1 MADPKNRYI
10 TFLDKEA
17 LKAGEEKLI
26 RINEADYNNEYG
38 TFEEYAKAQNAT
50 IYNTDGVEW
59 DPTYD
64 TKPEAVQQL
73 DEVVVEAPKG
83 KFATEKEQQAKNIQD
98 NLSKITPETT
108 KDLIAKEYFN
118 LDDNFNPKI
127 DRKWKPKVV
136 NGVPTQAREY
146 VNDYETDLKNNF
158 NDDKKYN
165 LWKSIV
171 NKAQKEGVKLN
182 KENIGG
188 YFSLDDIDEKSKQ
201 TAVLKEKNY
210 QSDQYLRGLDENE
223 RKFIEPYLFEGEL
236 ETKAI
241 KELQRATKLQK
252 EKDEFY
258 GNEEQWNQELKKRGL
273 TPKDLNP
280 DYSSIKN
287 EFNQELKK
295 KTKEYD
301 DFVKGVDT
309 KAANWQSFVNGKT
322 ELEKRIEGFN
332 TSVKNNVFENEQEQI
347 AVRNQLV
354 EDIEKFDSIYT
365 EDVINAQW
373 EDLNSSIAEAKNKYD
388 ELNDALIQST
398 DIDFALSSLSKNYD
412 KMDKLALVME
422 ESFLGS
428 AAMLTSTVAADL
440 GNLAMFMNIS
450 PTKSR
455 KWYQDLLDNKTAAIN
470 YNQKLRK
477 KKETQ
482 FPQDARYGDEGYW
495 GDVLINNSPSI
506 LVALGTGFAGVGGA
520 SALATAANVSTGVFF
535 TMEAGQQL
543 SNLEIGQREAPK
555 VIADLEEALKDET
568 NLAKRNELLKE
579 IDNQKSLL
587 KYSQFQ
593 KAFNAYT
600 YGGIASLAERF
611 GTLSVIKNFQK
622 LSKGVGLTKLEK
634 VLPPSIARATSQGL
648 GIASAGTTGI
658 GVETVEETVTKIG
671 QNFADIVVLGKEK
684 TLIDGLDP
692 EFFRN
697 VAATSLA
704 IYGPMATP
712 NVYTAVSNEL
722 KLRSEAKQEAII
734 RDQLMLLQEKINKTD
749 LRSKEGRQLL
759 GQRNSLLKELEKINT
774 NIILKAGKM
783 SNDEIEAVFE
793 NGKRIRELRRE
804 AEQIGNQVEL
814 TEYDKQRFGIIKG
827 KAQKLFDINQKILGK
842 PTEKFK
848 DLDVAL
854 QMSRFFGSTN
864 LVKNLKG
871 INLFEINKDNYQ
883 EFISQKKNEYPQEV
897 LDRIEKNA
905 LAIQNKESG
914 ANAMNENNDVI
925 VFTDNVPVNIQ
936 AAYALGLDMMADVF
950 SVSPIHEV
958 GHIQTRKAG
967 IIKDG
972 KLSEEAKNLADEI
985 SSDIEQRFRNGEI
998 TKENYQNFLSRMQQY
1013 SKASETIFADEMLQL
1028 IAEMQLL
1035 GILPKNKFNFYSAKQ
1050 FVNSLLTKFNGDQS
1064 YLFRIESPQDAY
1076 DFISSWQEGVFTAQT
1091 AGAPEEDKSTEIKES
1106 KGVSKAEFENT
1117 VKKLNNLKDGNNTV
1131 DLRTKPE
1138 VFEALPTMIE
1148 VQINN
1153 LAATFDNNTKEEL
1166 ISDVQ
1171 LRVLDQNKQGNNPD
1185 LTFKGIGQVYGFLN
1199 DRIRKRLL
1207 DALKADRESI
1217 SPKYL
1222 NRLEG
1227 DAIEKLEKRTTEDS
1241 PAPKQQE
1248 KPTYKTI
1255 SKSNIFSTS
1264 ALDQI
1269 KNKLVSTVRV
1279 LKSKINAPTTIN
1291 QTVKPIISEIKTEMG
1306 KQADIIIKKDAG
1318 GLQNK
1323 RLEKVF
1329 LKSKKATLEN
1339 APTTWLAKAMPF
1351 AVQKSVGGKYTG
1363 EFVIDPTTNKKVEV
1377 FKPNFINDWQGKKI
1391 DRVKT
1396 LGTGQ
1401 TSGNQFIKRKPNV
1414 AQKVTDEQFM
1424 SYMFKFDNDGNAT
1437 EIIRGRKESWSKM
1450 MAEEI
1455 SFELIDDALN
1465 DLTSPIAEELIKNQ
1479 ARLGVEIVENF
1490 AQQVRKDIDR
1500 GTVKES
1506 KGLASFTPSEMDRYT
1521 SSQGWAD
1528 FKNKMAAAE
1537 GKYRENTI
1545 YRFHKESFLE
1555 TYPDKLQKE
1564 IAKQFFVKLKNYGD
1578 VESIKVQLKEDNSSL
1593 PEYLEDIRSQ
1603 IDFNETVRQ
1612 ITNAEAS
1619 IPVLNDNKVYV
1630 ADTQQYVIDQ
1640 AKGEDVQTIIAFFSP
1655 TFANSGKIGRERQG
1669 VIGKVSRA
1677 DLFYNQKH
1685 VISSLNE
1692 AGFNIDKVTKTKIIL
1707 KDGTV
1712 LPREF
1717 TATAKVEQKHL
1728 DGTLD
1733 INKEIEIAGKAWDFM
1748 MKLIKGLKNQP
1759 SHVQALTLASMNSG
1773 TNTVLR
1779 VAAPVLNVSTVLP
1792 SKIPSDYRY
1801 EHRPPARV
1809 VMALAFKSE
1818 VLGDKNI
1825 NIEALKNDYQVSI
1838 IPVTMDKV
1846 IGKIGLGQS
1855 TIPDY
1860 KPGITPATNDYYNAF
1875 TKNKP
1880 GIVSIKNLKT
1890 GEIIGKDYE
1899 ASSKLKNQPTVKDA
1913 VAQPKQP
1920 KESTVKESKGL
1931 DLSKEINNMIARQK
1945 GVKAEATYSEIVAR
1959 KKGAGK
1965 GALKFFLPATAE
1977 DFRGLTSYTFAGK
1990 GKQGEADQKFFEDN
2004 LVKPYIKGVA
2014 AMESARQALKND
2026 YRGLL
2031 QMYPEVKK
2039 SLNKEIGKTGFTL
2052 DQAIRA
2058 YLYEKSGNEV
2068 PGISKRDLKL
2078 LTDTINN
2085 NENYKGFADGLLAAS
2100 KKDSWVKPDPYWDAG
2115 SILKDL
2121 NDMDQNVN
2129 RAEYLQEFIE
2139 NVDIIFDKQ
2148 NLNKIEALY
2157 GSRHREALEDIIR
2170 RMKSGSNRP
2179 PGTGDRQ
2186 TTAWLNWVNNSV
2198 GTIMFFNRRSALL
2211 QMISFANFTNWSDN
2225 NPLMAAKAFANQPAY
2240 WKAWVEIF
2248 NSDKLK
2254 QRRGGLKS
2262 DVQEQEIA
2270 NQAKNSPNKV
2280 QAAISYLLKIGF
2292 TPTQIA
2298 DSVAIATG
2306 GATFLINRTNTY
2318 QKQGMSYEDAR
2329 AKAFEDF
2336 SAISDETQQSGDPM
2350 LISKQQAGHLGRFIL
2365 SFQNTPM
2372 QYTRLMKKA
2381 GQDLIN
2387 GRGDWKTN
2395 VSKILYY
2402 GFIQNLIFAGL
2413 QNALFALLPEFD
2425 PEEEEEAYDKQK
2437 NNKYNR
2443 IINSMIDTI
2452 LRGSGLAGAVV
2463 ATLKNAI
2470 RRYNFEE
2477 AKGFTGD
2484 HAYTLLELAN
2494 VSPPIGSKLR
2504 KVYGAIQTK
2513 RFDQDIL
2520 DERGLAPDSPAYEI
2534 IANLLSAGANIPL
2547 DRALAEVRAIAEA
2560 LDSDNTAMQ
2569 RLALALGWRTWDV
2582 NIRNEEHE
2590 LIKTQA
2596 KARRKEEGIKKAKE
2610 TRKRNAELKKEILI
2624 KLSKE
2629 NQKEYIRYLGMS
2641 TKDKNE
2647 YIKKEI
2653 EKLNK

>member
-26 RINEADYNNEYG
+26 RINETDYNNEYG

-64 TKPEAVQQL
+64 TKPEATQQL
-73 DEVVVEAPKG
+73 SEVVVEAPKG
-83 KFATEKEQQAKNIQD
+83 KFATEKEQQAKNIQN

-146 VNDYETDLKNNF
+146 INDYETDLKNNF
-158 NDDKKYN
+158 NDDRKYN

-171 NKAQKEGVKLN
+171 NKAQKDGVKLN

-188 YFSLDDIDEKSKQ
+188 YFSLDNIDEKSKQ

-210 QSDQYLRGLDENE
+210 QSDQYLRGLDKNE

-301 DFVKGVDT
+301 NFVEGVDT
-309 KAANWQSFVNGKT
+309 KATNWQSFVNEKT
-322 ELEKRIEGFN
+322 ELEKRVEGFN
-332 TSVKNNVFENEQEQI
+332 TSVKNNAFENEQEQI

-373 EDLNSSIAEAKNKYD
+373 KDLNSSIAEAKNKYD

-422 ESFLGS
+422 ESFLGAS
-428 AAMLTSTVAADL
+428 AMLGGSILKGVGDVGLLFTLKKAYSKETFQERA
-440 GNLAMFMNIS
+440 
-450 PTKSR
+450 TTT

-477 KKETQ
+477 KKEAQ

-555 VIADLEEALKDET
+555 VIANLEEALKDET
-568 NLAKRNELLKE
+568 NFAKRNELLKE

-593 KAFNAYT
+593 KSFNAYA

-648 GIASAGTTGI
+648 GIASAGATGV
-658 GVETVEETVTKIG
+658 GVETAEETITKIA

-704 IYGPMATP
+704 IYGPMAAP

-734 RDQLMLLQEKINKTD
+734 RDQLMFLQEKINKTN

-814 TEYDKQRFGIIKG
+814 TEYDKQRFEIIKG

-864 LVKNLKG
+864 LVKNLKN

-1013 SKASETIFADEMLQL
+1013 SKASEAIFADEMLQL

-1050 FVNSLLTKFNGDQS
+1050 FVNSLLTKFNGEQS

-1091 AGAPEEDKSTEIKES
+1091 AGAPEEDKSAEIKES
-1106 KGVSKAEFENT
+1106 KGTQDLQSKIASLVPDTVKTQQDFFNRDVFNPIYNNGNLHPLIARYIRSKSTSQEQAELNIQNVADRLLNFNPEATRKDGATVGAQGFVEFINSNANFAKLDSSKQLAIEAEQRKRTEKIDDTTKQIAAPVETKKAE
-1117 VKKLNNLKDGNNTV
+1117 
-1131 DLRTKPE
+1131 
-1138 VFEALPTMIE
+1138 
-1148 VQINN
+1148 
-1153 LAATFDNNTKEEL
+1153 
-1166 ISDVQ
+1166 
-1171 LRVLDQNKQGNNPD
+1171 
-1185 LTFKGIGQVYGFLN
+1185 
-1199 DRIRKRLL
+1199 
-1207 DALKADRESI
+1207 
-1217 SPKYL
+1217 
-1222 NRLEG
+1222 
-1227 DAIEKLEKRTTEDS
+1227 
-1241 PAPKQQE
+1241 E

-1291 QTVKPIISEIKTEMG
+1291 QTVKPIISEIKAEMG

-1363 EFVIDPTTNKKVEV
+1363 EFVIDPITNKKVEV
-1377 FKPNFINDWQGKKI
+1377 FEPNFINDWQGKKI

-1414 AQKVTDEQFM
+1414 AQKVTEEQYM
-1424 SYMFKFDNDGNAT
+1424 AYMFKFDNDGNAT

-1450 MAEEI
+1450 MAEEV

-1465 DLTSPIAEELIKNQ
+1465 DLKSSIAKELIKNQ
-1479 ARLGVEIVENF
+1479 TRLGVEIVENF

-1500 GTVKES
+1500 GTIKES
-1506 KGLASFTPSEMDRYT
+1506 KGLASFTPEQMDIYT
-1521 SSQGWAD
+1521 SSKAWAD

-1593 PEYLEDIRSQ
+1593 PEYLEAIKNQ

-1612 ITNAEAS
+1612 ITGAEAS

-1640 AKGEDVQTIIAFFSP
+1640 AKGEDIQTVVAFFAP
-1655 TFANSGKIGRERQG
+1655 TFANSGKIGRERKG

-1677 DLFYNQKH
+1677 DLFYNQAH

-1692 AGFNIDKVTKTKIIL
+1692 AGFNIDKITKTKIIL

-1717 TATAKVEQKHL
+1717 TSTAKVEQKHL
-1728 DGTLD
+1728 DGSLD

-1748 MKLIKGLKNQP
+1748 MKLIKNLKNQP
-1759 SHVQALTLASMNSG
+1759 SHVQALTLAAMNSG

-1792 SKIPSDYRY
+1792 SKTPSDYRY
-1801 EHRPPARV
+1801 EHRPPART
-1809 VMALAFKSE
+1809 VMALSYKSQ

-1825 NIEALKNDYQVSI
+1825 NIEALKNDYVVSI

-1846 IGKIGLGQS
+1846 IGKMGFGQS
-1855 TIPDY
+1855 TVPDY

-1880 GIVSIKNLKT
+1880 NIVSIKNLKT

-1899 ASSKLKNQPTVKDA
+1899 ASSKLKNQPTVKEA

-1931 DLSKEINNMIARQK
+1931 DLNKEINNMIARQK
-1945 GVKAEATYSEIVAR
+1945 GVRAEATYSEIVAR
-1959 KKGAGK
+1959 KKGTSK
-1965 GALKFFLPATAE
+1965 GALQFFLPATAE

-2014 AMESARQALKND
+2014 AMERARQALKND

-2068 PGISKRDLKL
+2068 PGVSKRDLKL

-2085 NENYKGFADGLLAAS
+2085 NENYKGFADGLLIAS
-2100 KKDSWVKPDPYWDAG
+2100 KKDSWVKPD
-2115 SILKDL
+2115 
-2121 NDMDQNVN
+2121 
-2129 RAEYLQEFIE
+2129 
-2139 NVDIIFDKQ
+2139 
-2148 NLNKIEALY
+2148 
-2157 GSRHREALEDIIR
+2157 
-2170 RMKSGSNRP
+2170 
-2179 PGTGDRQ
+2179 
-2186 TTAWLNWVNNSV
+2186 
-2198 GTIMFFNRRSALL
+2198 
-2211 QMISFANFTNWSDN
+2211 
-2225 NPLMAAKAFANQPAY
+2225 
-2240 WKAWVEIF
+2240 
-2248 NSDKLK
+2248 
-2254 QRRGGLKS
+2254 
-2262 DVQEQEIA
+2262 
-2270 NQAKNSPNKV
+2270 
-2280 QAAISYLLKIGF
+2280 
-2292 TPTQIA
+2292 
-2298 DSVAIATG
+2298 
-2306 GATFLINRTNTY
+2306 TY
-2318 QKQGMSYEDAR
+2318 
-2329 AKAFEDF
+2329 
-2336 SAISDETQQSGDPM
+2336 
-2350 LISKQQAGHLGRFIL
+2350 
-2365 SFQNTPM
+2365 
-2372 QYTRLMKKA
+2372 
-2381 GQDLIN
+2381 
-2387 GRGDWKTN
+2387 
-2395 VSKILYY
+2395 
-2402 GFIQNLIFAGL
+2402 
-2413 QNALFALLPEFD
+2413 
-2425 PEEEEEAYDKQK
+2425 
-2437 NNKYNR
+2437 
-2443 IINSMIDTI
+2443 
-2452 LRGSGLAGAVV
+2452 
-2463 ATLKNAI
+2463 
-2470 RRYNFEE
+2470 
-2477 AKGFTGD
+2477 
-2484 HAYTLLELAN
+2484 
-2494 VSPPIGSKLR
+2494 
-2504 KVYGAIQTK
+2504 
-2513 RFDQDIL
+2513 
-2520 DERGLAPDSPAYEI
+2520 
-2534 IANLLSAGANIPL
+2534 
-2547 DRALAEVRAIAEA
+2547 
-2560 LDSDNTAMQ
+2560 
-2569 RLALALGWRTWDV
+2569 
-2582 NIRNEEHE
+2582 
-2590 LIKTQA
+2590 
-2596 KARRKEEGIKKAKE
+2596 
-2610 TRKRNAELKKEILI
+2610 
-2624 KLSKE
+2624 
-2629 NQKEYIRYLGMS
+2629 
-2641 TKDKNE
+2641 
-2647 YIKKEI
+2647 
-2653 EKLNK
+2653 

>member
-1 MADPKNRYI
+1 MADPKLNEQLLELQEQVNQLKP
-10 TFLDKEA
+10 TDNSQEA
-17 LKAGEEKLI
+17 ILLRRKLKQIQAQVNAQDTAETQKL
-26 RINEADYNNEYG
+26 E
-38 TFEEYAKAQNAT
+38 
-50 IYNTDGVEW
+50 
-59 DPTYD
+59 
-64 TKPEAVQQL
+64 
-73 DEVVVEAPKG
+73 EVVITVDAKDDVKTALDG
-83 KFATEKEQQAKNIQD
+83 AKQYKEDIK
-98 NLSKITPETT
+98 KITPETEKT
-108 KDLIAKEYFN
+108 KIGYEYFGLKMYDTLKPQIERETYYPDLPGGRKSGFIQYRNTYDEDLKKSLGNKKYEEWKKIEAAANKDGVRLDETNINKYLNLADFDEQTKSEVVQQSKSKKSDLILRGYSNKQRNIIEKEIFEGEAKEKAYEEYSNTFNKNLEEYKKTGVANFQQPDYTPIVKELNNEVKKSSEDLDIKFDNFKIKQEKYTNTYKGYEKRIADTEEKIKNFTMSENPTVAEIQKRNALAEEYDNIFKEDLFTN
-118 LDDNFNPKI
+118 LDNQ
-127 DRKWKPKVV
+127 W
-136 NGVPTQAREY
+136 QE
-146 VNDYETDLKNNF
+146 LKALGTEITNE
-158 NDDKKYN
+158 
-165 LWKSIV
+165 S
-171 NKAQKEGVKLN
+171 EKLN
-182 KENIGG
+182 KA
-188 YFSLDDIDEKSKQ
+188 SLEVGDINLMS
-201 TAVLKEKNY
+201 N
-210 QSDQYLRGLDENE
+210 
-223 RKFIEPYLFEGEL
+223 
-236 ETKAI
+236 
-241 KELQRATKLQK
+241 
-252 EKDEFY
+252 
-258 GNEEQWNQELKKRGL
+258 
-273 TPKDLNP
+273 
-280 DYSSIKN
+280 
-287 EFNQELKK
+287 
-295 KTKEYD
+295 
-301 DFVKGVDT
+301 
-309 KAANWQSFVNGKT
+309 
-322 ELEKRIEGFN
+322 
-332 TSVKNNVFENEQEQI
+332 
-347 AVRNQLV
+347 
-354 EDIEKFDSIYT
+354 
-365 EDVINAQW
+365 
-373 EDLNSSIAEAKNKYD
+373 
-388 ELNDALIQST
+388 
-398 DIDFALSSLSKNYD
+398 SLSKNYNR
-412 KMDKLALVME
+412 MDRFLHTME

-428 AAMLTSTVAADL
+428 AAMLGSSILKGGGDVAAFFASSNKYD
-440 GNLAMFMNIS
+440 AR
-450 PTKSR
+450 TAD
-455 KWYQDLLDNKTAAIN
+455 WYQDLVDMKGHAVD
-470 YNQKLRK
+470 YNNRLQKYRQNVLPEK
-477 KKETQ
+477 LE
-482 FPQDARYGDEGYW
+482 YGDGGGFDYFAEMMI
-495 GDVLINNSPSI
+495 DNSPSI
-506 LVALGTGFAGVGGA
+506 LTAFGTMGY
-520 SALATAANVSTGVFF
+520 SSLATGAGIARAAAVRQATNAATGVFF
-535 TMEAGQQL
+535 TMEAGGQMA
-543 SNLEIGQREAPK
+543 NLEIAQKEAPK
-555 VIADLEEALKDET
+555 MIAALKNELKNET
-568 NLAKRNELLKE
+568 NLVKRKELE
-579 IDNQKSLL
+579 EQISDQENLL
-587 KYSQFQ
+587 NMSQF
-593 KAFNAYT
+593 KKSFNSIA

-611 GTLSVIKNFQK
+611 GTLRFINDFQK
-622 LSKGVGLTKLEK
+622 YSKPLGLTKLEK
-634 VLPPSIARATSQGL
+634 LGVAKSVARVTSK
-648 GIASAGTTGI
+648 AFGTTSGVGI
-658 GVETVEETVTKIG
+658 GMGIELVEEGATLLG
-671 QNFADIVVLGKEK
+671 QNFMDIVVLDQNKS
-684 TLIDGLDP
+684 LIEGLDG
-692 EFFRN
+692 EFVRN
-697 VAATSLA
+697 TLATSLG
-704 IYGPMATP
+704 ISGPSASMNLAAAF
-712 NVYTAVSNEL
+712 NNEV
-722 KLRSEAKQEAII
+722 KLRSEARQEGKI
-734 RDQLMLLQEKINKTD
+734 RDEVIDIQNELNILDKRTKKAIDLKKRQNKLLAEAAEINSFIPLKLGNMTD
-749 LRSKEGRQLL
+749 AEVQS
-759 GQRNSLLKELEKINT
+759 
-774 NIILKAGKM
+774 
-783 SNDEIEAVFE
+783 VFE
-793 NGKRIRELRRE
+793 NGKRMRELI
-804 AEQIGNQVEL
+804 AEGKEL
-814 TEYDKQRFGIIKG
+814 GQQLEITSYEKQRVEDIK
-827 KAQKLFDINQKILGK
+827 QEIQTLFDVNQETLGK
-842 PTEKFK
+842 SQKQYLSEIGRDAPNKFEYVVNRGRYDGYK
-848 DLDVAL
+848 HLIRN
-854 QMSRFFGSTN
+854 M
-864 LVKNLKG
+864 KG
-871 INLFEINKDNYQ
+871 INLLATDGKNIDQFLKQSNYTDK
-883 EFISQKKNEYPQEV
+883 QKK
-897 LDRIEKNA
+897 DIKNSY
-905 LAIQNKESG
+905 NRGS
-914 ANAMNENNDVI
+914 NAVNINDDVI
-925 VFTDNVPVNIQ
+925 TFDDNVGVALSVLSGTDAVI
-936 AAYALGLDMMADVF
+936 AA
-950 SVSPIHEV
+950 VSPLHEV

-967 IIKDG
+967 IIKDDKLAAHAKGMVEDIIADVRRRNNIG
-972 KLSEEAKNLADEI
+972 KLSDSDFQIFNDRINEYKSTDGEVNADELI
-985 SSDIEQRFRNGEI
+985 QLVSDF
-998 TKENYQNFLSRMQQY
+998 T
-1013 SKASETIFADEMLQL
+1013 AA
-1028 IAEMQLL
+1028 
-1035 GILPKNKFNFYSAKQ
+1035 GILPKSSFGQLYSAKT
-1050 FVNSLLTKFNGDQS
+1050 FINSLLTKFNG
-1064 YLFRIESPQDAY
+1064 EASPFFKINTANDAFN
-1076 DFISSWQEGVFTAQT
+1076 FIASWQQKALTSQTEGA
-1091 AGAPEEDKSTEIKES
+1091 EEETDVVES
-1106 KGVSKAEFENT
+1106 KDLQSKIAALVPNT
-1117 VKKLNNLKDGNNTV
+1117 VQTQQDFFNRDVFNPIYNNGNLHPLIARYIRSRSISQEQAELNIQNVADRLLNFNPEATRKDGATV
-1131 DLRTKPE
+1131 GAQGFVEFINSNANFAKLDSAKQLAI
-1138 VFEALPTMIE
+1138 EAE
-1148 VQINN
+1148 
-1153 LAATFDNNTKEEL
+1153 
-1166 ISDVQ
+1166 
-1171 LRVLDQNKQGNNPD
+1171 R
-1185 LTFKGIGQVYGFLN
+1185 
-1199 DRIRKRLL
+1199 RKRT
-1207 DALKADRESI
+1207 
-1217 SPKYL
+1217 
-1222 NRLEG
+1222 
-1227 DAIEKLEKRTTEDS
+1227 EKIDDTTKQI
-1241 PAPKQQE
+1241 PAPAPQPKQQE

-1306 KQADIIIKKDAG
+1306 KQADIIIKKASGTIKDG
-1318 GLQNK
+1318 
-1323 RLEKVF
+1323 RLETTF
-1329 LKSKKATLEN
+1329 RKSKKATLEN

-1351 AVQKSVGGKYTG
+1351 AVQKSVGGKFTDIPILNEKGNIVGY
-1363 EFVIDPTTNKKVEV
+1363 E
-1377 FKPNFINDWQGKKI
+1377 FKPNFIDDWQGKKI

-1396 LGTGQ
+1396 TTAGQ

-1506 KGLASFTPSEMDRYT
+1506 KGLASFTPEQMDIYT
-1521 SSQGWAD
+1521 SSKGWAD

-1537 GKYRENTI
+1537 GKYRENII

-1593 PEYLEDIRSQ
+1593 PEYLEAIRNQ
-1603 IDFNETVRQ
+1603 IDFNETVKQ
-1612 ITNAEAS
+1612 ITGAEAS

-1640 AKGEDVQTIIAFFSP
+1640 AKGEDIKTVVAFFAP
-1655 TFANSGKIGRERQG
+1655 TFANSGKIGRERKG
-1669 VIGKVSRA
+1669 IIGKVSRA
-1677 DLFYNQKH
+1677 DLFYNQAH

-1692 AGFNIDKVTKTKIIL
+1692 AGFNIDKITKKDIIL
-1707 KDGTV
+1707 KDGTII
-1712 LPREF
+1712 PREF
-1717 TATAKVEQKHL
+1717 TSTAKVEQKHL
-1728 DGTLD
+1728 DGSLD

-1748 MKLIKGLKNQP
+1748 MKLIKNLKNQP
-1759 SHVQALTLASMNSG
+1759 SHVRALTLAAMNSG

-1792 SKIPSDYRY
+1792 SKLPSDYRY

-1809 VMALAFKSE
+1809 VMALSYKSE

-1855 TIPDY
+1855 TMPDY

-1890 GEIIGKDYE
+1890 NEIIGKDYE
-1899 ASSKLKNQPTVKDA
+1899 ASSKLKNQPTIKET

-1920 KESTVKESKGL
+1920 KESVVKESKGL
-1931 DLSKEINNMIARQK
+1931 NLNKEINNMIARQK
-1945 GVKAEATYSEIVAR
+1945 GIRAEATYSEIVAR
-1959 KKGAGK
+1959 KKGASK
-1965 GALKFFLPATAE
+1965 GALQFFLPATAE
-1977 DFRGLTSYTFAGK
+1977 DFRGLTSYTFAGR

-2014 AMESARQALKND
+2014 AMERARQALKND

-2031 QMYPEVKK
+2031 QMYPEIKK

-2100 KKDSWVKPDPYWDAG
+2100 KKDSWVEPDPYWDAG

-2225 NPLMAAKAFANQPAY
+2225 NPLMAAKAFANQPAF

-2402 GFIQNLIFAGL
+2402 GFVQNLIFAAL

-2437 NNKYNR
+2437 NNKYDR

-2452 LRGSGLAGAVV
+2452 LRGSGLAGAIVS
-2463 ATLKNAI
+2463 TLKNAI

-2547 DRALAEVRAIAEA
+2547 DRALAEVKAIAEA
-2560 LDSDNTAMQ
+2560 LDSNNTAMQ
-2569 RLALALGWRTWDV
+2569 RMALALGWRTWDV

-2596 KARRKEEGIKKAKE
+2596 KAIRKEEGIKKAKE

-2629 NQKEYIRYLGMS
+2629 NQKEYIKYLGMS

>member
-1 MADPKNRYI
+1 MADPKLNEQLLELQEQVNQLKP
-10 TFLDKEA
+10 TDNSQEA
-17 LKAGEEKLI
+17 ILLRRKLKQI
-26 RINEADYNNEYG
+26 Q
-38 TFEEYAKAQNAT
+38 AQ
-50 IYNTDGVEW
+50 IDVQ
-59 DPTYD
+59 D
-64 TKPEAVQQL
+64 TTETQEL
-73 DEVVVEAPKG
+73 DEVVVTAEAKG
-83 KFATEKEQQAKNIQD
+83 DVKTALDGAKQYKEDIK
-98 NLSKITPETT
+98 KITPETEKT
-108 KDLIAKEYFN
+108 KIGYEYFGLKMYDTLKPQIERETYYPDLPGGRKSGFIQYKNTYDEDLKKSLGNKKYEEWKKIEAAANKDGVRLDETNINKYLNLADFDEQTKSEVVQQSKSKKSDLILRDYSNKERNIIEKEIFEGEAKEKAYEEYSNTFNKNLEKYKKTGIPQFEQPDYTPIVKELNEEVKESSKN
-118 LDDNFNPKI
+118 LDTKFDNFKT
-127 DRKWKPKVV
+127 K
-136 NGVPTQAREY
+136 QEEY
-146 VNDYETDLKNNF
+146 NNTYKDYEKRITEAEEKIKNFSMPENPTVAEIQERNALAEEYNNIFKEDLFTGLDNQWQE
-158 NDDKKYN
+158 
-165 LWKSIV
+165 L
-171 NKAQKEGVKLN
+171 KALGTEITNESEKLN
-182 KENIGG
+182 KA
-188 YFSLDDIDEKSKQ
+188 SLEVGDINLMS
-201 TAVLKEKNY
+201 N
-210 QSDQYLRGLDENE
+210 
-223 RKFIEPYLFEGEL
+223 
-236 ETKAI
+236 
-241 KELQRATKLQK
+241 
-252 EKDEFY
+252 
-258 GNEEQWNQELKKRGL
+258 
-273 TPKDLNP
+273 
-280 DYSSIKN
+280 
-287 EFNQELKK
+287 
-295 KTKEYD
+295 
-301 DFVKGVDT
+301 
-309 KAANWQSFVNGKT
+309 
-322 ELEKRIEGFN
+322 
-332 TSVKNNVFENEQEQI
+332 
-347 AVRNQLV
+347 
-354 EDIEKFDSIYT
+354 
-365 EDVINAQW
+365 
-373 EDLNSSIAEAKNKYD
+373 
-388 ELNDALIQST
+388 
-398 DIDFALSSLSKNYD
+398 SLSKNYNR
-412 KMDKLALVME
+412 MDRFLHTME

-428 AAMLTSTVAADL
+428 AAMLGSSILKGGGDVAAFFTSSNKYD
-440 GNLAMFMNIS
+440 AR
-450 PTKSR
+450 TAD
-455 KWYQDLLDNKTAAIN
+455 WYQDLVDMKGHAVD
-470 YNQKLRK
+470 YNNRLQKYRQNVLPEK
-477 KKETQ
+477 LE
-482 FPQDARYGDEGYW
+482 YGDGGGFDYFAEMMI
-495 GDVLINNSPSI
+495 DNSPSI
-506 LVALGTGFAGVGGA
+506 LTAFGTMGY
-520 SALATAANVSTGVFF
+520 SSLATGAGIARATAVRQATNAATGVFF
-535 TMEAGQQL
+535 TMEGGGQMA
-543 SNLEIGQREAPK
+543 NLEISQREAPK
-555 VIADLEEALKDET
+555 MIAALKNELKNET
-568 NLAKRNELLKE
+568 NLVKRKELE
-579 IDNQKSLL
+579 EQISDQENLL
-587 KYSQFQ
+587 NMSQF
-593 KAFNAYT
+593 KKSFNSIA

-611 GTLSVIKNFQK
+611 GTLRFINDFQK
-622 LSKGVGLTKLEK
+622 YSKPLGLTKLEK
-634 VLPPSIARATSQGL
+634 LGVAKSVARVTSK
-648 GIASAGTTGI
+648 AFGTTSGVGI
-658 GVETVEETVTKIG
+658 GMGIELVEEGATLLG
-671 QNFADIVVLGKEK
+671 QNFMDIVVLDQNKS
-684 TLIDGLDP
+684 LIEGLDG
-692 EFFRN
+692 EFVRN
-697 VAATSLA
+697 TLATSLG
-704 IYGPMATP
+704 ISGPSASMNLMSAF
-712 NVYTAVSNEL
+712 NNEV
-722 KLRSEAKQEAII
+722 KLRSEARQEGKI
-734 RDQLMLLQEKINKTD
+734 RDEVIDIQNELNILDKRTKKARDLKKRQNKLLAEAAEINSFIPLKLGNMTD
-749 LRSKEGRQLL
+749 AEVQS
-759 GQRNSLLKELEKINT
+759 
-774 NIILKAGKM
+774 
-783 SNDEIEAVFE
+783 VFE
-793 NGKRIRELRRE
+793 NGKRMRELM
-804 AEQIGNQVEL
+804 AEGKEL
-814 TEYDKQRFGIIKG
+814 GQQLGITSYEKQRVEDIK
-827 KAQKLFDINQKILGK
+827 KEIQTLFDVNQETLGK
-842 PTEKFK
+842 SQKQYLNEIGK
-848 DLDVAL
+848 DVPNAFEYVVNRERYDGYKHLIRN
-854 QMSRFFGSTN
+854 M
-864 LVKNLKG
+864 KG
-871 INLFEINKDNYQ
+871 INLFATDGKNIDRFLEQSNYTDQ
-883 EFISQKKNEYPQEV
+883 QKE
-897 LDRIEKNA
+897 DIKNA
-905 LAIQNKESG
+905 YNDRS
-914 ANAMNENNDVI
+914 NAVNINDDVI
-925 VFTDNVPVNIQ
+925 TFDDNVGASLSILSGTK
-936 AAYALGLDMMADVF
+936 AAMTA
-950 SVSPIHEV
+950 VSPLHEV

-972 KLSEEAKNLADEI
+972 KLAAHAEGMVEDIIADVRRRNNIGKLSDSDFQIFNDRINEYKSKNGEVNADELI
-985 SSDIEQRFRNGEI
+985 QLVSDF
-998 TKENYQNFLSRMQQY
+998 S
-1013 SKASETIFADEMLQL
+1013 AA
-1028 IAEMQLL
+1028 
-1035 GILPKNKFNFYSAKQ
+1035 GILPKSSFEQLYSAKT
-1050 FVNSLLTKFNGDQS
+1050 FINSLLTKFNG
-1064 YLFRIESPQDAY
+1064 EASPFFKINTANDAF
-1076 DFISSWQEGVFTAQT
+1076 DFITSWQQKALTSQTEGAEEETDVVESKDLQSKIASLVPNTVQTQQDFFNRDVFNPIYNNGNLHPLIARYIRS
-1091 AGAPEEDKSTEIKES
+1091 KSTSQEQ
-1106 KGVSKAEFENT
+1106 AE
-1117 VKKLNNLKDGNNTV
+1117 LNIQNVADRLLNFNPEATRKDGATV
-1131 DLRTKPE
+1131 GAQGFVEFINSNANFAKLDSSKQLAI
-1138 VFEALPTMIE
+1138 EAE
-1148 VQINN
+1148 Q
-1153 LAATFDNNTKEEL
+1153 
-1166 ISDVQ
+1166 
-1171 LRVLDQNKQGNNPD
+1171 
-1185 LTFKGIGQVYGFLN
+1185 
-1199 DRIRKRLL
+1199 RKRTEKID
-1207 DALKADRESI
+1207 DAAKKIA
-1217 SPKYL
+1217 
-1222 NRLEG
+1222 
-1227 DAIEKLEKRTTEDS
+1227 
-1241 PAPKQQE
+1241 APVETKKVKE
-1248 KPTYKTI
+1248 KPTYKSI

-1264 ALDQI
+1264 AIDQI

-1363 EFVIDPTTNKKVEV
+1363 EFVIDPTTNKKVKV
-1377 FKPNFINDWQGKKI
+1377 FEPNFINDWQGKKI

-1401 TSGNQFIKRKPNV
+1401 TSGNQFVKRKPNV
-1414 AQKVTDEQFM
+1414 AQKVTDEQYM
-1424 SYMFKFDNDGNAT
+1424 AYMFKFDNDGNAT

-1450 MAEEI
+1450 MAEEV

-1465 DLTSPIAEELIKNQ
+1465 DLKSPIAKELIKNQ
-1479 ARLGVEIVENF
+1479 TRLGVEIVENF

-1506 KGLASFTPSEMDRYT
+1506 KGLASFTPEQMDIYT
-1521 SSQGWAD
+1521 SSKGWAD
-1528 FKNKMAAAE
+1528 FKNKMAAAK
-1537 GKYRENTI
+1537 GKYKENTI

-1555 TYPDKLQKE
+1555 TYSDKLQKE

-1578 VESIKVQLKEDNSSL
+1578 VESIRVQLKEDNSSL
-1593 PEYLEDIRSQ
+1593 PEYLEAIRNQ

-1612 ITNAEAS
+1612 ITGAEAS

-1640 AKGEDVQTIIAFFSP
+1640 AKGEDIRTVVAFFAP
-1655 TFANSGKIGRERQG
+1655 TFANSGKIGRERKG

-1677 DLFYNQKH
+1677 DLFYNQAH

-1692 AGFNIDKVTKTKIIL
+1692 AGFNIDKITKKNIIL

-1717 TATAKVEQKHL
+1717 TSTAKVEQKHL
-1728 DGTLD
+1728 DGSLD

-1748 MKLIKGLKNQP
+1748 MKLIKNLKNQP
-1759 SHVQALTLASMNSG
+1759 PHVQALTLAAMNSG

-1779 VAAPVLNVSTVLP
+1779 VAAPVLNVSTVLS
-1792 SKIPSDYRY
+1792 SKTPSDYRY
-1801 EHRPPARV
+1801 EHRPPART
-1809 VMALAFKSE
+1809 VMALSYKSQ

-1825 NIEALKNDYQVSI
+1825 NIEALKNDYVVSI

-1846 IGKIGLGQS
+1846 IGKMGFGQS
-1855 TIPDY
+1855 TVPDY

-1899 ASSKLKNQPTVKDA
+1899 ASSKLKNQPTVKEA

-1920 KESTVKESKGL
+1920 KEAIVKESKGF
-1931 DLSKEINNMIARQK
+1931 DLNKEINNMIARQK
-1945 GVKAEATYSEIVAR
+1945 GVRAEATYSEIVAR
-1959 KKGAGK
+1959 KKGASK
-1965 GALKFFLPATAE
+1965 GALQFFLPATAE

-2014 AMESARQALKND
+2014 AMERARQALKND

-2068 PGISKRDLKL
+2068 PGVSKRDLKL

-2085 NENYKGFADGLLAAS
+2085 NENYKGFADGLLIAS
-2100 KKDSWVKPDPYWDAG
+2100 KKDSWAKPDPYWDAG

-2121 NDMDQNVN
+2121 NDIDQNVN

-2139 NVDIIFDKQ
+2139 NVDIIFNKQ

-2157 GSRHREALEDIIR
+2157 GSRHREALQDIIR

-2211 QMISFANFTNWSDN
+2211 QMLSFANFTNWSDN
-2225 NPLMAAKAFANQPAY
+2225 NPLMAAKAFANQPTY

-2437 NNKYNR
+2437 NTKYNR

-2452 LRGSGLAGAVV
+2452 LRGSGLAGAIVS
-2463 ATLKNAI
+2463 TLKNTI
-2470 RRYNFEE
+2470 RRYNFEDK
-2477 AKGFTGD
+2477 KGFTAD

-2534 IANLLSAGANIPL
+2534 IANLLSAGVNIPL

-2560 LDSDNTAMQ
+2560 LDSNNTAMQ
-2569 RLALALGWRTWDV
+2569 RMALALGWRTWDV
-2582 NIRNEEHE
+2582 NIKNESHE
-2590 LIKTQA
+2590 LIKTEA
-2596 KARRKEEGIKKAKE
+2596 KAKRKAAGIEKAKE
-2610 TRKRNAELKKEILI
+2610 TRKRNAKLKKEILI

-2629 NQKEYIRYLGMS
+2629 NIKEYKRYLAMS

-2653 EKLNK
+2653 KKLNK